1 METKS
6 FVKLLRKVIR
16 EEVSTALR
24 NILAEQKVDH
34 NKVMSHGMDL
44 HKIVEHPSPYSTK
57 KKKTY
62 TKDNMLNDLL
72 NETAATGDFAS
83 MMQST
88 DYPTMGGM
96 KTSAM
101 AETFG
106 MSRQPQALATTTSD
120 GRPVD
125 MNNENVAKTV
135 NLMTKDYSA
144 LMKAIDKKRG
154 IK

>member
-72 NETAATGDFAS
+72 NETAATPAS
-83 MMQST
+83 GELADWSSMNFKSQMAQS
-88 DYPTMGGM
+88 YQQPTTNVM
-96 KTSAM
+96 
-101 AETFG
+101 
-106 MSRQPQALATTTSD
+106 PLATSGID
-120 GRPVD
+120 GERVN
-125 MNNENVAKTV
+125 MNNKGVAATV
-135 NLMTKDYSA
+135 NAMTKDYSS
-144 LMKAIDKKRG
+144 LMKAIDKKKAR
-154 IK
+154 